1 MGPTLSFQDAQRA
14 VKDLPADSS
23 VHLSDTNPS
32 IFLGKLIARP
42 PIRKGLAKSGGY
54 FRE

>member
-23 VHLSDTNPS
+23 VHLSETNPS
-32 IFLGKLIARP
+32 IFLLGKLIARNR
-42 PIRKGLAKSGGY
+42 RKGLAKSGGY
-54 FRE
+54 FGE